1 MLLSNQVQALAE
13 PGVGLSAPV
22 DGRIRGYGFS
32 AQVTGVAR
40 TISTGTGL
48 SSVDAAS
55 GHHLVVFSLN
65 FTTVNPPESIGAGSG
80 LALDA
85 KVSVDGNA
93 AVIDTTSLVTTG
105 KATYVVSVPDRAKSV
120 DLQMTAA
127 NFTQSFSLTTLR
139 RVGPQPVALYRD
151 PSQPWLTV
159 AVDKSTTVP
168 VVVEADGFASSET
181 LGVKSA
187 TLTDFQPGQPSTKP
201 TDPGTAYLAITGTD
215 ISNPNPP
222 PGYPSGSHF
231 LGNFSAL
238 APSALTLTLADGTSV
253 PASYSGSTGA
263 TGSTGSNLLDGTY
276 YFTVP
281 ANLSSA
287 TLIINP
293 GTVTGA
299 EYPVFTGN
307 SASVTFP
314 QPATFAISLPPVP
327 ATPILSASPTTLPL
341 SGGQL
346 TQPTSATTSVT
357 GAKTLALLIVL
368 VVVVLVVVIA
378 MWRRRRGSPVV
389 SLRHRPPPYRPLRPI
404 ALPSPAVPLALPP
417 GLTATGNHPAT
428 DTNEID
434 HLDQHTEAEV
444 EGSTIATAAMADP
457 DVANPAVT
465 QMVEVLVVGPVQITG
480 WAVRPKRSVV
490 SALLCYLVAHPDRQ
504 VSGDQMHSA
513 LWPVGSNRRDPSRAT
528 LHSYLYDLRT
538 ALGPGILPDATANG
552 GYGLTGGVVVD
563 DWSTFTTLQAEADA
577 ASPNDAGDLRDQAL
591 SLVRGPPF
599 AGANG
604 GNFEWTIAEQHVAV
618 MEVAIVRCAHAQVQW
633 CLDRSDHQRA
643 IDAAEI
649 GLLGVPDSY
658 QLNSDLVRA
667 ARASGDPA
675 SLRRATHQA
684 RRSLGNAEA
693 DRLVE
698 GSK

>member
-1 MLLSNQVQALAE
+1 MLLSNQVQSLAE

-65 FTTVNPPESIGAGSG
+65 LTTVNPPESIGAGGG

-127 NFTQSFSLTTLR
+127 NLTQSFSLTKLR

-168 VVVEADGFASSET
+168 VVVEVDGFASSET

-187 TLTDFQPGQPSTKP
+187 TLTDFQPGQPSTQP
-201 TDPGTAYLAITGTD
+201 TDPGTAYLAIVGTD
-215 ISNPNPP
+215 VSNPNPP

-231 LGNFSAL
+231 VGNFSAL
-238 APSALTLTLADGTSV
+238 PPSTLSLTLTDGTSV
-253 PASYSGSTGA
+253 PASYSGSTGL
-263 TGSTGSNLLDGTY
+263 NLLDGTY

-281 ANLSSA
+281 ANLTSA
-287 TLIINP
+287 TLTITP

-314 QPATFAISLPPVP
+314 QPATFSISLPPVP
-327 ATPILSASPTTLPL
+327 ASPIPSASPTTLPL

-357 GAKTLALLIVL
+357 GAKTLALLIA
-368 VVVVLVVVIA
+368 VVVLGLAVVVA
-378 MWRRRRGSPVV
+378 MWWRRRNDSVV

-404 ALPSPAVPLALPP
+404 ALPAAAVPLELPP
-417 GLTATGNHPAT
+417 GSTATSNHPASGA
-428 DTNEID
+428 DEID
-434 HLDQHTEAEV
+434 HLDQHTDAEV

-457 DVANPAVT
+457 DVANPAAT

-480 WAVRPKRSVV
+480 WAVPPKRTVV
-490 SALLCYLVAHPDRQ
+490 SALLCYLVAHPGRQ
-504 VSGDQMHSA
+504 VSGDQMHTA
-513 LWPVGSNRRDPSRAT
+513 LWPVGTERKDPSRAT

-604 GNFEWTIAEQHVAV
+604 GNFEWTISEQHVAV

-643 IDAAEI
+643 IEAAEI

-658 QLNSDLVRA
+658 QLNSDLVGA

-684 RRSLGNAEA
+684 RRSLGNEEA